1 MTGVTIVEKA
11 AAGQRKQLRVF
22 VKGLQHAALF
32 APIDDESKKLAVD
45 DLTAKVIR
53 ATINLY
59 TRGRE
64 SVKGSGK
71 TAKKTVLQ
79 SFTCEIS
86 TSARSDAA
94 AARVRQFSRDLQT
107 HC

>member
-32 APIDDESKKLAVD
+32 AQIDDESKKLAVD
-45 DLTAKVIR
+45 DLTANVIR

-59 TRGRE
+59 TRGGE

-71 TAKKTVLQ
+71 TVKKLCYNHLHAKYPHLLEVMLPP
-79 SFTCEIS
+79 SH
-86 TSARSDAA
+86 
-94 AARVRQFSRDLQT
+94 VRQFSRDLQT

>member
-45 DLTAKVIR
+45 DLTANVVR

-59 TRGRE
+59 TRGGE
-64 SVKGSGK
+64 SVKGSTK
-71 TAKKTVLQ
+71 PQKNDVTIIYL
-79 SFTCEIS
+79 
-86 TSARSDAA
+86 
-94 AARVRQFSRDLQT
+94 
-107 HC
+107 

>member
-22 VKGLQHAALF
+22 VRGLQHASLF
-32 APIDDESKKLAVD
+32 VQIDDEPKKFTVD
-45 DLTAKVIR
+45 DLTANVIR

-59 TRGRE
+59 TRGGE

-71 TAKKTVLQ
+71 PQKNCVTIIYMRNIHICSK
-79 SFTCEIS
+79 
-86 TSARSDAA
+86 
-94 AARVRQFSRDLQT
+94 
-107 HC
+107 